1 MLLSFSEPKGRLR
14 LGLMLTLPLFV
25 FVACSS
31 TDTSKPSSVNQ
42 DPSTQSPSSD
52 TAEVQNSDVAAPDE
66 DLAAAGKR
74 YLEIVNPVNCANRAH
89 LAFEEAHSLGDG
101 TIDPTVLNELQSLIG
116 EKASARQ
123 TAFRQM
129 LDYAWP
135 SKVKSEIDVLAA
147 DWAKVAVLQQRLADA
162 YDLGAYNSLAA
173 DMKSQPQ
180 GQGNPGLIR
189 GLLGLGTA
197 EETDQ
202 C

>member
-1 MLLSFSEPKGRLR
+1 MLR
-14 LGLMLTLPLFV
+14 LGLMFTLPLFV

-31 TDTSKPSSVNQ
+31 ADTSKPSSVNQ
-42 DPSTQSPSSD
+42 DPSTQSPSTDS
-52 TAEVQNSDVAAPDE
+52 TEVENSDVAAPDE

-74 YLEIVNPVNCANRAH
+74 YLEIVNPVNCAARAVR
-89 LAFEEAHSLGDG
+89 AIENANSLGDG
-101 TIDPTVLNELQSLIG
+101 TFDASALTEIQNAAG
-116 EKASARQ
+116 KMASARQ

-135 SKVKSEIDVLAA
+135 SKVKSEIELLAA
-147 DWAKVAVLQQRLADA
+147 DWAKLAVSEQLLADA
-162 YDLGAYNSLAA
+162 YDLGAYNSLNAET
-173 DMKSQPQ
+173 KPQ

>member
-1 MLLSFSEPKGRLR
+1 MRLSFSEPKGMLR
-14 LGLMLTLPLFV
+14 LSLMFTLPLFV

-42 DPSTQSPSSD
+42 DPSTQSPSTD
-52 TAEVQNSDVAAPDE
+52 ITEEENSDVAAPDE

-74 YLEIVNPVNCANRAH
+74 YLEIVNPVNCANRAQ
-89 LAFEEAHSLGDG
+89 LAIEKANSLGDG
-101 TIDPTVLNELQSLIG
+101 TIDPAVLNEIQSAFGKI
-116 EKASARQ
+116 ASARQ

-135 SKVKSEIDVLAA
+135 SKVKNEIEVLAA
-147 DWAKVAVLQQRLADA
+147 DWAKVAVWQQQLADA
-162 YDLGAYNSLAA
+162 YDLGAYNTLMA
-173 DMKSQPQ
+173 DLRSQPK

-189 GLLGLGTA
+189 GLLGLGTS

>member
-1 MLLSFSEPKGRLR
+1 MLR
-14 LGLMLTLPLFV
+14 LGFMFTLPLFV

-31 TDTSKPSSVNQ
+31 TNTSKPSSVNQ
-42 DPSTQSPSSD
+42 DPSTQSPSTEITEEENS
-52 TAEVQNSDVAAPDE
+52 EVTSPAE
-66 DLAAAGKR
+66 DLVAAGKR
-74 YLEIVNPVNCANRAH
+74 YLEIVNPVNCANRAE
-89 LAFEEAHSLGDG
+89 LAIEKAHSLGDG
-101 TIDPTVLNELQSLIG
+101 TIDPAVLNEIQSAFG
-116 EKASARQ
+116 ERAAARQ

-135 SKVKSEIDVLAA
+135 SKVKNEIEVLAA
-147 DWAKVAVLQQRLADA
+147 DWAKIAILEQQLADA
-162 YDLGAYNSLAA
+162 YDLGAFNSLAA
-173 DMKSQPQ
+173 DVKSRPQ